1 LRFSKELKSA
11 PLTLSKD
18 FGKEPIFKAEAAA
31 KLGLGLG
38 AYDKNTVTFIRIEAG
53 LIRLRRQL
61 AKIIHEERK
70 RCFQDG
76 MAY

>member
-1 LRFSKELKSA
+1 M

-18 FGKEPIFKAEAAA
+18 FGKEPIFKAERKEGA
-31 KLGLGLG
+31 KLGLDLG
-38 AYDKNTVTFIRIEAG
+38 AYDRNTVTFIRIEAG